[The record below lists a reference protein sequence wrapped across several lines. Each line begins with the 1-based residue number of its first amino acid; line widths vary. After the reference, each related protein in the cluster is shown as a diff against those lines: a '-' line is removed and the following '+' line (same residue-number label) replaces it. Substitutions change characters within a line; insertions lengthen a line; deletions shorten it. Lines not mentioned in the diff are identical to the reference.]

1 MINWEVGFLEVV
13 IEPDRIK
20 IEKEKV
26 KKRFVKNFTKITMS
40 LYKLMRKEQKW
51 IWNIR
56 QEKLLEMLKK
66 RFTITVIL
74 IVLDLDKKM
83 RIEIN
88 VSDYVIWGVVLIKYA
103 NKR

>member
-1 MINWEVGFLEVV
+1 V

-51 IWNIR
+51 I
-56 QEKLLEMLKK
+56 
-66 RFTITVIL
+66 
-74 IVLDLDKKM
+74 
-83 RIEIN
+83 
-88 VSDYVIWGVVLIKYA
+88 
-103 NKR
+103 